1 MGYKL
6 ITTWDVGRTEEELVN
21 HEPQVSGFTNSL
33 SVLPTSQ
40 VVYQPITH
48 RNLWYIAFI

>member
-6 ITTWDVGRTEEELVN
+6 ISHAGCWYNTRRTLKPRVAGEWL
-21 HEPQVSGFTNSL
+21 TNSS

-48 RNLWYIAFI
+48 RNLWSTAFI